1 MIYLVIAYT
10 HRAVAPCA
18 DQREEETANVQA
30 DGLLTDYSEGRSL
43 RCHLPE
49 YPSTEG

>member
-1 MIYLVIAYT
+1 MIYLVIAYMN
-10 HRAVAPCA
+10 RAVAPCA
-18 DQREEETANVQA
+18 EQREEETADVQA
-30 DGLLTDYSEGRSL
+30 DSLLTDHSEGRFL